1 MSSCARQK
9 AFTLIE
15 LLVVIAIIAIL
26 AAILF
31 PVFAQAK
38 SAAKKTACIS
48 NAKQVGLAYNLYVND
63 YDDRLP
69 ARYYQGGTVR
79 WPLYV
84 MPAYA
89 KNRDVVF
96 CPATADDRKTFG
108 PNMEDYIYGLTPGYG
123 LNHWYLSVT
132 PEPTNGEPPVGRT
145 MTEIEH
151 PADTVMLAESTFID
165 SNLQPKFGYF
175 YILPPSRWLGSPP
188 LTWESFG
195 YVWPRHTNRAV
206 TVFPDSH
213 VKALPVVGGKGTLA
227 DEEIWDIK

>member
-1 MSSCARQK
+1 MKRK

-48 NAKQVGLAYNLYVND
+48 NAKQVGLTYNLYVAD
-63 YDDRLP
+63 FDDRLP
-69 ARYYQGGTVR
+69 ARYYSNGTVR

-96 CPATADDRKTFG
+96 CPATSDDRKAAWPT
-108 PNMEDYIYGLTPGYG
+108 MQDYIYGLTPGYG
-123 LNHWYLSVT
+123 LNFWYLSVN
-132 PEPTNGEPPVGRT
+132 PEPTMGEVPTGRV
-145 MTEIEH
+145 MTEIEN
-151 PADTVMLAESTFID
+151 PADTVMLSESTFID
-165 SNLQPKFGYF
+165 SSLQPKYGYF

-188 LTWESFG
+188 VTWESYG
-195 YVWPRHTNRAV
+195 YVWPRHNNRAV
-206 TVFPDSH
+206 TIFPDSH